1 MVKVSVDWSG
11 WFKGYVSDQNQAD
24 EIAWDLSECV
34 GASFDGSTTDKDVL
48 ESVIDSFDGINSVV
62 LGRKNDETALVMVG
76 DMPCVV
82 YVEYSLVKIQ
92 PIVSFTELAEY
103 IMKNMPLGRGT
114 WTRGRSCQITWL
126 SAPNGY
132 TTSTDTDRYTWSG
145 RIRKSVLLA
154 T

>member
-1 MVKVSVDWSG
+1 MVKVSMDWSG

-24 EIAWDLSECV
+24 EIAWDLSERV

-48 ESVIDSFDGINSVV
+48 ESVIDSFDDINSIV
-62 LGRKNDETALVMVG
+62 LGRKNDVTALVMVG

-103 IMKNMPLGRGT
+103 ILNNMPPKT
-114 WTRGRSCQITWL
+114 
-126 SAPNGY
+126 GY
-132 TTSTDTDRYTWSG
+132 MDPWKVMSNYMAQRAQWVHH
-145 RIRKSVLLA
+145 KH
-154 T
+154 

>member
-1 MVKVSVDWSG
+1 MVKVSMDWSD

-24 EIAWDLSECV
+24 EIAWDLSERV
-34 GASFDGSTTDKDVL
+34 GASFDGSTTDKDML
-48 ESVIDSFDGINSVV
+48 DSVIDSFDGINSVA

-103 IMKNMPLGRGT
+103 ILKNMPLRRGT
-114 WTRGRSCQITWL
+114 WTRGRSCLTTWRSVL
-126 SAPNGY
+126 SGC
-132 TTSTDTDRYTWSG
+132 TTSTDSTDESTWS
-145 RIRKSVLLA
+145 VA
-154 T
+154 